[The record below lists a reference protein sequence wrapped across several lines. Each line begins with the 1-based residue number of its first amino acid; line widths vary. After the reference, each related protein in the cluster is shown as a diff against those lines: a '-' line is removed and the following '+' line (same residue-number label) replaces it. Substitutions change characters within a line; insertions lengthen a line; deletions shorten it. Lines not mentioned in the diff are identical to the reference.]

1 MHDWSISPYATTL
14 AVLGLVMV
22 AAAWLPRLLAGRA
35 ITFPLLYVAAGAGLF
50 ALPLDLPRLEPL
62 EVGTLTLHLTE
73 LVVIISLMSA
83 GLKLDRAVSLR
94 GWMTTWRLLAIT
106 MPLTIALI
114 AGLGVW
120 GLGWALPAAVLLG
133 AVLAPTDPVLAS
145 EVQVESPEEDHE
157 DQVRFSL
164 TSEAGLND
172 GLAFPFTWLAIG
184 LALHGGQAGD
194 WAWQWFLVD
203 VLYRIVVGFV
213 GGLLVG
219 WVLARLLF
227 RPPKDGSEPVAQAI
241 EGSLALA
248 ATFAAYGLVEMV
260 SGYGFIAVFVAAYAL
275 RRHEMDHEAH
285 VALHTFTEDIE
296 RVLMAVVLV
305 LLGGAAWNVLGHLTW
320 AGGGGRGSDR
330 AGGPTRGGGGGAAV
344 ARRAVAGAAGDQLL
358 RHPRD
363 RVAVL
368 PRLRADP
375 RAVRRGQRG
384 LGGDADGDPA
394 LGAGARPHGVA
405 GDAAP
410 RRAERQERPA
420 GTD

>member
-1 MHDWSISPYATTL
+1 MHDWSISPYATTV

-145 EVQVESPEEDHE
+145 EVQVESPEEEHE

-194 WAWQWFLVD
+194 WAWEWFLVD

-213 GGLLVG
+213 GGWAVG
-219 WVLARLLF
+219 WALARLLF
-227 RPPKDGSEPVAQAI
+227 RPPKDGSEPVAQAM

-248 ATFAAYGLVEMV
+248 ATFAAYGLVEMI

-305 LLGGAAWNVLGHLTW
+305 LVGGAAWNVLGHLTW
-320 AGGGGRGSDR
+320 AGGAVAVAIVLVVRPLAGVVGLLGRDEPWRERLAIAFFGIRGIGSLFYLAYALTHAQYPEANEIWAVTLTVILLSALVHGLTASPVMQHLDARNEYRERGS
-330 AGGPTRGGGGGAAV
+330 T
-344 ARRAVAGAAGDQLL
+344 
-358 RHPRD
+358 
-363 RVAVL
+363 
-368 PRLRADP
+368 
-375 RAVRRGQRG
+375 
-384 LGGDADGDPA
+384 
-394 LGAGARPHGVA
+394 
-405 GDAAP
+405 
-410 RRAERQERPA
+410 
-420 GTD
+420 

>member
-1 MHDWSISPYATTL
+1 MHDWSIAAYPTTL

-22 AAAWLPRLLAGRA
+22 AAAWLPRLLTGRG
-35 ITFPLLYVAAGAGLF
+35 ITFPLLYVAAGMGLF
-50 ALPLDLPRLEPL
+50 ALPVDLPRLEPL

-114 AGLGVW
+114 AALGVW

-145 EVQVESPEEDHE
+145 EVQVESPEEEHE

-194 WAWQWFLVD
+194 WAWSWFLVD
-203 VLYRIVVGFV
+203 VLYRIAVGFV
-213 GGLLVG
+213 GGWAVG
-219 WVLARLLF
+219 WALARLLF
-227 RPPKDGSEPVAQAI
+227 RPPKEGHDPVAQAM

-275 RRHEMDHEAH
+275 RRHELDHEGH
-285 VALHTFTEDIE
+285 VALHTFTEDVE

-305 LLGGAAWNVLGHLTW
+305 LVGGAAWNVLGHLTW
-320 AGGGGRGSDR
+320 AGGAVAVAIVLVVRPVAGVIGLLWRDEPWRERLAIAFFGIRGIGSLFYLAYALTHAQYPEANEVWAVTLTVILLSALVHGLTASPVMRHLDARYEADERGS
-330 AGGPTRGGGGGAAV
+330 T
-344 ARRAVAGAAGDQLL
+344 
-358 RHPRD
+358 
-363 RVAVL
+363 
-368 PRLRADP
+368 
-375 RAVRRGQRG
+375 
-384 LGGDADGDPA
+384 
-394 LGAGARPHGVA
+394 
-405 GDAAP
+405 
-410 RRAERQERPA
+410 
-420 GTD
+420 